1 MRRFGKITSK
11 PLTHSFNPLQTRS
24 LAVPPIKQPPYNYP
38 IMAHLVTIVIII
50 QMTVRQ
56 RKKMAQSEKRQYSHL
71 CVLPGASCSFNKSL
85 TAERSWRMISL
96 SQCVLMSRAYG
107 SQMGCRREFERKSAG
122 LPLVRNFFFLL
133 TFSCLTEAAAPHL

>member
-56 RKKMAQSEKRQYSHL
+56 REKKMAQSEKRQYSHL

-85 TAERSWRMISL
+85 TAERSWRIISL

-122 LPLVRNFFFLL
+122 LPLVRNFFPL
-133 TFSCLTEAAAPHL
+133 TFSCLAKAAAPRL